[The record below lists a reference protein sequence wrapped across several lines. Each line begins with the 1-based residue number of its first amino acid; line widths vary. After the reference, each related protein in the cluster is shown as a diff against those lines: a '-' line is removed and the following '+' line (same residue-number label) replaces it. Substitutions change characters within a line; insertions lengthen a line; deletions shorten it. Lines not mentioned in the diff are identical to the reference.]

1 MATGKK
7 YHIVMDG
14 EWKVTFDTFRDL
26 GSAFGVAVLMIYLLM
41 VAYYKSFRVPGIV
54 TSAIPLTLIG
64 IMFGH
69 AAMNVVIPTY
79 FTATSMI
86 GFIALAGIVVR
97 NTIMLI
103 DFTDELIRRGKT
115 LENAIIEAAAIR
127 FRPILLT
134 ALAIALAS
142 FVIVLDPVW
151 NGLAVSLIFGVMIAT
166 ILTLVVTPLMYWR
179 YLKNNPRRI
188 DDILNERP

>member
-1 MATGKK
+1 
-7 YHIVMDG
+7 
-14 EWKVTFDTFRDL
+14 
-26 GSAFGVAVLMIYLLM
+26 MIYLLM
-41 VAYYKSFRVPGIV
+41 VAYYKSFSVPGIV

-69 AAMNVVIPTY
+69 AVMNIVFPTY

-97 NTIMLI
+97 NAIMLI
-103 DFTDELIRRGKT
+103 DFTDELIASGKT
-115 LENAIIEAAAIR
+115 LENAILEAAAIR

-134 ALAIALAS
+134 AFAIALAS

-179 YLKNNPRRI
+179 HLKNNPRRI
-188 DDILNERP
+188 DGILNERP